1 MELKVE
7 EIKSLAPV
15 KFNYEDIK
23 KWVTEKAAEYKS
35 VVYTPETI
43 TLAKQDRATLNK
55 VSDAINNEKKRIKN
69 ELLKPYVDFENKCK
83 ELMAIVDDASKTIDK
98 QVKEFEE
105 KEQNEKK
112 EQIRAIFETY
122 IGQLKDLIDFEF
134 IFNPRWLNKT
144 FTMKKIEEEINH
156 LIIKTHDD
164 LSVINAQIKDENIN
178 KSVKSYYFSNINNAS
193 VLGDALQEGMRIEE
207 NNKKLEELKN
217 KQNMTKSEE
226 KTTESSQNI
235 TNNEQNVTNHA
246 GLRQIDFRVWV
257 TNEQMMK
264 LRDFL
269 KSNNIEYGRVE

>member
-15 KFNYEDIK
+15 QFNYEDIK

-43 TLAKQDRATLNK
+43 SLAKQDRATLNK

-105 KEQNEKK
+105 KENNQKRIEIENYFYSNVGE
-112 EQIRAIFETY
+112 Y
-122 IGQLKDLIDFEF
+122 KDLINFER

-144 FTMKKIEEEINH
+144 YTKKKIEEDINH
-156 LIIKTHDD
+156 LLNKTKDD
-164 LSVINAQIKDENIN
+164 LNIIENTIEDQSLLQQVHRYYFENIN
-178 KSVKSYYFSNINNAS
+178 DPA
-193 VLGDALQEGMRIEE
+193 VLGNALQEYQKIVE
-207 NNKKLEELKN
+207 NNKKLEELKS
-217 KQNMTKSEE
+217 KQNIAKSEE

-235 TNNEQNVTNHA
+235 TNNEQNVTKSE
-246 GLRQIDFRVWV
+246 GLIQINFSVIA
-257 TNEQMMK
+257 TKEQ
-264 LRDFL
+264 FL
-269 KSNNIEYGRVE
+269 KLKEFLETNNIDYRRI

>member
-156 LIIKTHDD
+156 LVVKTHDD
-164 LSVINAQIKDENIN
+164 LSVIDAQIKDENIN

-226 KTTESSQNI
+226 KITESSQNI

>member
-7 EIKSLAPV
+7 EIKELAPV

-23 KWVTEKAAEYKS
+23 KWVTEKTAEYKS

-43 TLAKQDRATLNK
+43 SLAKQDRATLNK

-98 QVKEFEE
+98 QVKSFEE

-112 EQIRAIFETY
+112 EEIRNIFNTY
-122 IGQLKDLIDFEF
+122 IGDFKELIDFDN

-144 FTMKKIEEEINH
+144 YTLKKIEEEINH
-156 LIIKTHDD
+156 LVVKTQDD
-164 LSVINAQIKDENIN
+164 LNIIENTIEDESLLPQIKIFYFKNIN
-178 KSVKSYYFSNINNAS
+178 EPS
-193 VLGDALQEGMRIEE
+193 VLGNSLQEYQRIVESR
-207 NNKKLEELKN
+207 KKLESLKN
-217 KQNMTKSEE
+217 TQNVTRSQQNI
-226 KTTESSQNI
+226 TENEQNI
-235 TNNEQNVTNHA
+235 TNSEK
-246 GLRQIDFRVWV
+246 LLQIDFRVLA
-257 TNEQMMK
+257 TREQFEK

-269 KSNNIEYGRVE
+269 IENKIDFRRI

>member
-112 EQIRAIFETY
+112 EQIKAIFETY

-134 IFNPRWLNKT
+134 IFNPSLD
-144 FTMKKIEEEINH
+144 I
-156 LIIKTHDD
+156 
-164 LSVINAQIKDENIN
+164 
-178 KSVKSYYFSNINNAS
+178 
-193 VLGDALQEGMRIEE
+193 
-207 NNKKLEELKN
+207 
-217 KQNMTKSEE
+217 
-226 KTTESSQNI
+226 
-235 TNNEQNVTNHA
+235 
-246 GLRQIDFRVWV
+246 
-257 TNEQMMK
+257 
-264 LRDFL
+264 
-269 KSNNIEYGRVE
+269 